1 MIGDAAQ
8 YRDLVTLYGT
18 YGDEELIELA
28 RGMDDLTAMAQEVL
42 KGELTRRRI
51 PIPSPNTAKLPNT
64 VKESDSEIDH
74 FVDLAP
80 QDCIWE
86 FAEAEDA
93 LAASEALKA
102 ANIENS
108 VILPR
113 SDTLDMRPPR
123 LAVSPE
129 DVEKTEAILSKPIP
143 EEFRILARTRGEF
156 VVPSCRKCGV
166 PDPVLESIEPAN
178 EWRCEVC
185 GYTWTEEI
193 VSSAP

>member
-1 MIGDAAQ
+1 MIGDLAQ
-8 YRDLVTLYGT
+8 YRDLATLYGT
-18 YGDEELIELA
+18 YGDQELIELA

-51 PIPSPNTAKLPNT
+51 PIPSPKTAELPGNL
-64 VKESDSEIDH
+64 KESDLEIDR

-80 QDCIWE
+80 KDCVWE
-86 FAEAEDA
+86 FSEADDA

-102 ANIENS
+102 AGIENS

-123 LAVSPE
+123 LAVSSE
-129 DVEKTEAILSKPIP
+129 DVEKTETILSKPIP

-156 VVPSCRKCGV
+156 VVPSCKKCGA

-185 GYTWTEEI
+185 GYTWTDEI